1 VNWRALKAV
10 EEKRRNLNYTI
21 VYIQDEEVYGEVL
34 SFGTYAST
42 VHYLKDGFEYKLL
55 MLNEDFEVVEQ
66 INIEEIEE
74 EF

>member
-1 VNWRALKAV
+1 M
-10 EEKRRNLNYTI
+10 EEKRRNLNDTI

-34 SFGTYAST
+34 SFGTYVST